1 MYASHLPHSMTISPS
16 TPEPPEPPPSSNPFN
31 MGVPM
36 LVFGIIL
43 LIAMI
48 IAYPTA
54 FGAYYS
60 RCFKIKFTYGIL
72 MALAPVII
80 LLLVATVPALYPL
93 VWVSYFSLALV
104 VIGAVF
110 RQMQGKCSL
119 STLKNA

>member
-1 MYASHLPHSMTISPS
+1 
-16 TPEPPEPPPSSNPFN
+16 

-36 LVFGIIL
+36 LVLAIIL
-43 LIAMI
+43 GIAII

-72 MALAPVII
+72 MALAPMII
-80 LLLVATVPALYPL
+80 LPLVAMVPAMYPL
-93 VWVSYFSLALV
+93 VYVVGGTLSLVL
-104 VIGAVF
+104 IGAVF
-110 RQMQGKCSL
+110 RQMQGKCNF